1 MFCVGEISDLNAG
14 RLILHRGHHNFV
26 IMNLYPYTS
35 GHLMVAPYAHIGD
48 LSQAGPEQLSE
59 MMSLARES
67 VAGLD
72 EIYKPEGYNIGMNL
86 GQSAGVGKR
95 PPSSSRRASLAR
107 RHELHD
113 RHGGNPRP
121 ARRPPGCVRKIETV
135 FRVVTRGGSPK
146 SKVGGRPGLSG
157 QSSCRDCV
165 FHAADAEFFT
175 AEAQTRCYSQNPRNP
190 RNLRIDS
197 RSLRGRR
204 DLLRKRYNR
213 PIFPRFFVE

>member
-1 MFCVGEISDLNAG
+1 MFCVGEISDLDAG

-86 GQSAGVGKR
+86 GQSAGAGIKD
-95 PPSSSRRASLAR
+95 
-107 RHELHD
+107 HLHL
-113 RHGGNPRP
+113 HVVPRWQ
-121 ARRPPGCVRKIETV
+121 GDTNFMTVTGET
-135 FRVVTRGGSPK
+135 RVLP
-146 SKVGGRPGLSG
+146 
-157 QSSCRDCV
+157 
-165 FHAADAEFFT
+165 E
-175 AEAQTRCYSQNPRNP
+175 
-190 RNLRIDS
+190 
-197 RSLRGRR
+197 
-204 DLLRKRYNR
+204 DLQVAYEKLK
-213 PIFPRFFVE
+213 PCFG